1 MTRWLSN
8 SPRPKVR
15 ETLPSFFSRLAA
27 SKGVLARDFARDMGV
42 PFKQLPNPDEESLS
56 RIARWGDLS
65 SEDRQELL
73 SWSGERVGNVQM
85 QFRREIFGSRALRNP
100 VIRGCPICLRQDAE
114 THDGDSVEAMA
125 MRGDWQLREAT
136 LCLKHQHPLVSL
148 WRVDRLPDRYD
159 VGARLKEIQDD
170 LIRGA
175 FDRPREDASAY
186 DLWLDARLEHRGDT
200 TWLAGQSLYSATTVS
215 RLLGTELAKVE
226 YDKTLPADEQ
236 HRRALGDGFEALKD
250 GEVAFEEALD
260 RLAARASGPLDEPA
274 KAFGDLFRKMSRDF
288 VKDDT
293 FAAFRG
299 ILRECILSHWPYA
312 SGDILLG
319 EKVKERRLHS
329 VATAARE
336 VNLWPAGLDTMLT
349 EAGVLAKADQ
359 RPYSRKVFDA
369 IQHADLIAEIPSLV
383 GPGEMQAAMGA
394 TKAALISLEEG
405 GILIPRTRAPKI
417 IARWRI
423 SDGVGLV
430 EELSALAILMP
441 ENAHGWETLQQARR
455 RRGLDVGTIIRLV
468 RSGALKIARSDIPAG
483 YNGFSVCKAEI
494 DTIVAGRASTSPHF
508 PELSDTTSA
517 AAFGRSVGLRDGGR
531 FLALVEAGYVPATET
546 INPKTQKSQLRMSE
560 QDTSAFHREF
570 LTLTTIATEFGI
582 SRNKASAIIKSNE
595 TKPFSPEGQD
605 FGAVWLRMDVDKLFT
620 ESD

>member
-1 MTRWLSN
+1 MFTG
-8 SPRPKVR
+8 PC
-15 ETLPSFFSRLAA
+15 TAY
-27 SKGVLARDFARDMGV
+27 
-42 PFKQLPNPDEESLS
+42 
-56 RIARWGDLS
+56 
-65 SEDRQELL
+65 
-73 SWSGERVGNVQM
+73 GERVGNVQM
-85 QFRREIFGSRALRNP
+85 QFRGEVFGSRALRNP

-114 THDGDSVEAMA
+114 THDGDSLEAMA

-159 VGARLKEIQDD
+159 VGARLKEIEDD
-170 LIRGA
+170 LIQGA

-215 RLLGTELAKVE
+215 RLLGTELAKFK

-250 GEVAFEEALD
+250 GEAAFKEALD

-288 VKDDT
+288 VTDDA
-293 FAAFRG
+293 FAVFRG

-336 VNLWPAGLDTMLT
+336 VDLWPAGLDAMLT
-349 EAGVLAKADQ
+349 EAGVLAKEDQ

-369 IQHADLIAEIPSLV
+369 IQHADLLAEIPSLV
-383 GPGEMQAAMGA
+383 GPGEMQTAMGA

-405 GILIPRTRAPKI
+405 GILMPRTRAPKI

-430 EELSALAILMP
+430 EELSALAIPMP
-441 ENAHGWETLQQARR
+441 ENGHSWETLQEARR

-468 RSGALKIARSDIPAG
+468 RSGALKIARSDVVAG
-483 YNGFSVCKAEI
+483 YNGFAVLKAEV
-494 DTIVAGRASTSPHF
+494 DTIVAGRASVAPQFT
-508 PELSDTTSA
+508 ELSDTISA
-517 AAFGRSVGLRDGGR
+517 AAFGRSIGLRDGRR
-531 FLALVEAGYVPATET
+531 FLALVEAGYVPATEI
-546 INPKTQKSQLRMSE
+546 INPKTQRKQLRMND
-560 QDTSAFHREF
+560 QDISAFHRQF
-570 LTLTTIATEFGI
+570 LTLTTIAAEFDV
-582 SRNKASAIIKSNE
+582 SRNRASAIIKAHKA
-595 TKPFSPEGQD
+595 KPFSPEGQD
-605 FGAVWLRMDVDKLFT
+605 FGSIWLRVDVAPLFV
-620 ESD
+620 SGFR